1 MHRGIRR
8 TAATRWTIRE
18 AAAIADLPAKMI
30 RNVIDREGLQLS
42 PSHHGR
48 SDERHLFTLRD
59 LMFLK
64 LLGEFPFALSKEDKA
79 ALEELVRGRKPTASR
94 WRMEGA
100 ALIFHAG
107 SLIIQVNYGQLRE
120 RLARHAAAF
129 HWGERRLAVDLAA
142 HQSGPVFRGTRTSLD
157 QVSAAIRAGENDEE
171 LALRFPGLSQTD
183 IDYSRIHARLGK
195 RVGRPRKP
203 LSVREVAQAA

>member
-1 MHRGIRR
+1 VHRGIRR
-8 TAATRWTIRE
+8 STASRWTIRE

-30 RNVIDREGLQLS
+30 RNVIDREGLQLGQHRHT
-42 PSHHGR
+42 P
-48 SDERHLFTLRD
+48 ERHLFTLRD

-64 LLGEFPFALSKEDKA
+64 LLGEFPFALSKQDKA
-79 ALEELVRGRKPTASR
+79 ALEELVRGRKPAASR
-94 WRMEGA
+94 WRVEGA
-100 ALIFHAG
+100 ALVFHSG
-107 SLIIQVNYGQLRE
+107 SLTIQVNYGQLRE
-120 RLARHAAAF
+120 RLARNAVAF
-129 HWGERRLAVDLAA
+129 HWGERRLAIEMGT
-142 HQSGPVFRGTRTSLD
+142 QQIETVFRGTSTSLA

-203 LSVREVAQAA
+203 MTMPNVAVAA